1 MEDARIIELL
11 WQRDEA
17 GLQAA
22 RERCGALCTGLA
34 DNLLGSREDAEEC
47 FSDALLR
54 LWNSV
59 PPERPQH
66 LRAYLAKLTRRAAID
81 RLRAERAEKRG
92 GGVSDALIDELA
104 ECVSGREDAE
114 SETMTRALGEANV
127 SVTVPSDQARQRTL
141 FVRRYFRGEP
151 VQELARRF
159 GIRANSVAVS
169 LKRTREKLRAYL
181 EQEGFTL

>member
-1 MEDARIIELL
+1 MEDTRIIELL
-11 WQRDEA
+11 WRRDEA
-17 GLQAA
+17 GLQGA
-22 RERCGALCTGLA
+22 REAYGALCSGLA

-81 RLRAERAEKRG
+81 RLRARSAEKRG
-92 GGVSDALIDELA
+92 GGAAETLIDELA
-104 ECVSGREDAE
+104 ECVSGGEDAE
-114 SETMTRALGEANV
+114 SETMTRALGEAISRFLRNIPV
-127 SVTVPSDQARQRTL
+127 RQRAL

-159 GIRANSVAVS
+159 GMKPNSVTVS

>member
-1 MEDARIIELL
+1 MEEARIIELL
-11 WQRDEA
+11 WRRDEA

-22 RERCGALCTGLA
+22 RESCGALCTGLA
-34 DNLLGSREDAEEC
+34 DNLLGNREDAEEC

-59 PPERPQH
+59 PPERPRH
-66 LRAYLAKLTRRAAID
+66 LRAYLAKLTRHAAID
-81 RLRAERAEKRG
+81 RLRARTAEKRG
-92 GGVSDALIDELA
+92 GGEAAALLDELA

-114 SETMTRALGEANV
+114 SETMSHALGEAI
-127 SVTVPSDQARQRTL
+127 SRFLQTLPARQRTL

-159 GIRANSVAVS
+159 GMRANSVTVS
-169 LKRTREKLRAYL
+169 LKRTREQLRTYL
-181 EQEGFTL
+181 EQEGFTP

>member
-11 WQRDEA
+11 WRRDEA
-17 GLQAA
+17 GLQGA
-22 RERCGALCTGLA
+22 RESYGALCTGLA

-66 LRAYLAKLTRRAAID
+66 LRAYLAKLTRSAAID
-81 RLRAERAEKRG
+81 RLRALMAEKRG

-114 SETMTRALGEANV
+114 SETMTRALGEAISRFLRNI
-127 SVTVPSDQARQRTL
+127 PARQRTL

-151 VQELARRF
+151 VQELAGRF
-159 GIRANSVAVS
+159 GMRANSVTVS